1 MLVSDMY
8 MYMYIDCMLH
18 VCVCTCTCTAVQVH
32 LLSIYMYSTHVHSLC
47 LTFSL
52 SLSPPLSLSLS
63 LSPPLSSSP
72 LLPPSW
78 PFPSLFSIS
87 SLFLSLSSQDT
98 CTLKSKFEVSSGP
111 TSPTPAL
118 VHFMCDGS
126 TLSGVAMA
134 IESSAYKISLQ
145 KNKCF
150 SGKDI
155 IIVSLVLLFIAVFV
169 TINSNFFV

>member
-1 MLVSDMY
+1 
-8 MYMYIDCMLH
+8 MYIDCMLH
-18 VCVCTCTCTAVQVH
+18 VCV
-32 LLSIYMYSTHVHSLC
+32 YMYMYCSAGASPFHLHVQYMYSLC

-52 SLSPPLSLSLS
+52 SLFLSFSSSLSLLPS
-63 LSPPLSSSP
+63 
-72 LLPPSW
+72 LPPSW
-78 PFPSLFSIS
+78 PFLSLFY
-87 SLFLSLSSQDT
+87 LLSLSSQDT

-134 IESSAYKISLQ
+134 IKSSAYKISLQ

-169 TINSNFFV
+169 TINSNLFV

>member
-1 MLVSDMY
+1 MICTCTLIVCY
-8 MYMYIDCMLH
+8 MY
-18 VCVCTCTCTAVQVH
+18 VCTCTCTAVQVH
-32 LLSIYMYSTHVHSLC
+32 LLSIYMYSTCTLSYFLSVPLFSSPFLSFPFF
-47 LTFSL
+47 LPPGPFSL
-52 SLSPPLSLSLS
+52 SILYLVSLS
-63 LSPPLSSSP
+63 
-72 LLPPSW
+72 
-78 PFPSLFSIS
+78 F
-87 SLFLSLSSQDT
+87 SQDT

-150 SGKDI
+150 SGK
-155 IIVSLVLLFIAVFV
+155 VSFVLLFIAVFV
-169 TINSNFFV
+169 TINSNLFV

>member
-1 MLVSDMY
+1 MT
-8 MYMYIDCMLH
+8 
-18 VCVCTCTCTAVQVH
+18 CTCTCTCAAVWVH
-32 LLSIYMYSTHVHSLC
+32 LLSIYMYSTC
-47 LTFSL
+47 TL
-52 SLSPPLSLSLS
+52 SDLLSLSLS
-63 LSPPLSSSP
+63 LSLPPS
-72 LLPPSW
+72 LPPSW
-78 PFPSLFSIS
+78 PFLSLFYIFSLYSIS
-87 SLFLSLSSQDT
+87 SLSFSLSQDT

>member
-1 MLVSDMY
+1 MICTGTCTLIVCYMYVCVY
-8 MYMYIDCMLH
+8 MYMYCSTGASPFRLH
-18 VCVCTCTCTAVQVH
+18 VQ
-32 LLSIYMYSTHVHSLC
+32 YMYSLC

-52 SLSPPLSLSLS
+52 FIFLLLSLPPSLSSSLLALSLSILYLLSLSL
-63 LSPPLSSSP
+63 
-72 LLPPSW
+72 
-78 PFPSLFSIS
+78 FF
-87 SLFLSLSSQDT
+87 SQDT

-126 TLSGVAMA
+126 TLSGIAMA

-150 SGKDI
+150 SGKVI

-169 TINSNFFV
+169 TINSNLFV

>member
-1 MLVSDMY
+1 MY
-8 MYMYIDCMLH
+8 
-18 VCVCTCTCTAVQVH
+18 VCTCTCTAVQDCRCISFPFTCTVH
-32 LLSIYMYSTHVHSLC
+32 ALSVL
-47 LTFSL
+47 
-52 SLSPPLSLSLS
+52 LSLSLYL
-63 LSPPLSSSP
+63 LS
-72 LLPPSW
+72 
-78 PFPSLFSIS
+78 
-87 SLFLSLSSQDT
+87 LSLSSQDT

-155 IIVSLVLLFIAVFV
+155 IIVSLGLLFIAVFV
-169 TINSNFFV
+169 TINSKLFVLICIFILQENIWLNQLSKVKPLICELSFYYLWK

>member
-1 MLVSDMY
+1 MLQCGCISFPF
-8 MYMYIDCMLH
+8 
-18 VCVCTCTCTAVQVH
+18 TCTVH
-32 LLSIYMYSTHVHSLC
+32 A
-47 LTFSL
+47 
-52 SLSPPLSLSLS
+52 LSLSLS
-63 LSPPLSSSP
+63 FSSFLSLLPP
-72 LLPPSW
+72 LPPSW
-78 PFPSLFSIS
+78 PFLSLFYIS
-87 SLFLSLSSQDT
+87 SLSSQDT

-150 SGKDI
+150 SGKVI

-169 TINSNFFV
+169 TINSNLFV

>member
-18 VCVCTCTCTAVQVH
+18 VYVYVYMYMYCSADASISFPFTCTVH
-32 LLSIYMYSTHVHSLC
+32 A
-47 LTFSL
+47 L
-52 SLSPPLSLSLS
+52 SLSYFLSLSLFLFLLLS
-63 LSPPLSSSP
+63 LPPSLSSS
-72 LLPPSW
+72 LLALSLSILYLLSL
-78 PFPSLFSIS
+78 SLF
-87 SLFLSLSSQDT
+87 SSQDT

-150 SGKDI
+150 SGTDI
-155 IIVSLVLLFIAVFV
+155 IIVSLVLLFIEAFA
-169 TINSNFFV
+169 TINSNLLV

>member
-1 MLVSDMY
+1 MCVY
-8 MYMYIDCMLH
+8 MYMYCSTGASPFHLH
-18 VCVCTCTCTAVQVH
+18 VQ
-32 LLSIYMYSTHVHSLC
+32 YMHSLC

-52 SLSPPLSLSLS
+52 SLSLSPPPLSLSLS
-63 LSPPLSSSP
+63 LS
-72 LLPPSW
+72 
-78 PFPSLFSIS
+78 FSFSS
-87 SLFLSLSSQDT
+87 SLFLPFFLPPGPFPLYSLSSLSPSFQDT

-126 TLSGVAMA
+126 TLSGIAMA

-155 IIVSLVLLFIAVFV
+155 IIVSLVLLFIEAFA
-169 TINSNFFV
+169 TINSNLFV

>member
-1 MLVSDMY
+1 MY
-8 MYMYIDCMLH
+8 
-18 VCVCTCTCTAVQVH
+18 VCTCTCTAVQDCRCISFPFTCTVH
-32 LLSIYMYSTHVHSLC
+32 ALSVL
-47 LTFSL
+47 
-52 SLSPPLSLSLS
+52 LSLSL
-63 LSPPLSSSP
+63 
-72 LLPPSW
+72 
-78 PFPSLFSIS
+78 FIS
-87 SLFLSLSSQDT
+87 SLSLSSQDT

-134 IESSAYKISLQ
+134 IESSAYKNSLQ

-155 IIVSLVLLFIAVFV
+155 IIVSLGLLFIAVLLLLIV
-169 TINSNFFV
+169 TCLFK

>member
-1 MLVSDMY
+1 MCV
-8 MYMYIDCMLH
+8 H
-18 VCVCTCTCTAVQVH
+18 VHVLQCRCISFPFTCTVH
-32 LLSIYMYSTHVHSLC
+32 AISLC

-52 SLSPPLSLSLS
+52 SLS
-63 LSPPLSSSP
+63 LSPPLSPSFPFFLPPGPFPLYSLSP
-72 LLPPSW
+72 L
-78 PFPSLFSIS
+78 S
-87 SLFLSLSSQDT
+87 SLSQDT

-169 TINSNFFV
+169 TINSNLFV

>member
-18 VCVCTCTCTAVQVH
+18 VYVYVYMYMYCSADASISFPFTCTVH
-32 LLSIYMYSTHVHSLC
+32 ALSLSYFL
-47 LTFSL
+47 SL
-52 SLSPPLSLSLS
+52 SLSLSSSLSLSLS
-63 LSPPLSSSP
+63 LSPPLSSSLLALSLSILY
-72 LLPPSW
+72 LLPP
-78 PFPSLFSIS
+78 
-87 SLFLSLSSQDT
+87 SLSSQDT

-150 SGKDI
+150 SGKVI
-155 IIVSLVLLFIAVFV
+155 IIVSLVLLFIAIFV
-169 TINSNFFV
+169 TINSNLFV

>member
-1 MLVSDMY
+1 
-8 MYMYIDCMLH
+8 MYIDCMLH

-32 LLSIYMYSTHVHSLC
+32 LLSIYMYSTCTLSVL
-47 LTFSL
+47 L
-52 SLSPPLSLSLS
+52 SLS
-63 LSPPLSSSP
+63 
-72 LLPPSW
+72 
-78 PFPSLFSIS
+78 
-87 SLFLSLSSQDT
+87 LSLSSQDT

-150 SGKDI
+150 SGKVI
-155 IIVSLVLLFIAVFV
+155 IIVSLVLLFIAFFV
-169 TINSNFFV
+169 TINSNLFV